1 MLSFSACRFKAY
13 IKSSLLLCNPPYM
26 LNLTAS
32 ILQMPPSPSQTSPPA
47 YPRHSS
53 NGSRRSRQNSS
64 TDARLSII
72 VEDGNPPPPRPQKA
86 HYFHRPFN
94 RHWNL
99 VDDDPPRPSFDR
111 SPPQYS
117 LWDATGP
124 KGVRLWEVRKN
135 HRVRRRG
142 GWKRTILIAFVVTIA
157 AVALAVGLVVGL
169 KKNSKRYG
177 SSLAFRF
184 QQP

>member
-1 MLSFSACRFKAY
+1 
-13 IKSSLLLCNPPYM
+13 
-26 LNLTAS
+26 
-32 ILQMPPSPSQTSPPA
+32 MPPSPSRTYPPA

-64 TDARLSII
+64 TDVRLSII
-72 VEDGNPPPPRPQKA
+72 EEDGNLPPPRPQKA

-99 VDDDPPRPSFDR
+99 VDDDPPRPSFDK

-124 KGVRLWEVRKN
+124 KGERLWEVREN
-135 HRVRRRG
+135 HHVRRRG
-142 GWKRTILIAFVVTIA
+142 GLKRTILIAFVVTVA
-157 AVALAVGLVVGL
+157 AVALVVGLVVGL